1 MRKAHCTTPPAFS
14 ADADDDEDSEGKRP
28 HMKLPIT
35 LSTRALLGCAGALA
49 AAGVL
54 SLSACGGGSKSGAST
69 VTVQGD
75 VPIAYAKRVD
85 TIGLNPT
92 NGGPTAP
99 GGDLMIREKSSPS
112 APEHNMT
119 TQFTL
124 GKGDV
129 ATPEVSWDGK
139 KILFSMR
146 CPTANAVQIGGAAA
160 CTGHWNVWEYD
171 MSTGGLTGGS

>member
-92 NGGPTAP
+92 NGAPTAP
-99 GGDLMIREKSSPS
+99 GGDLMIREKASPS
-112 APEHNMT
+112 APEHDIT
-119 TQFTL
+119 ASITL

-129 ATPEVSWDGK
+129 SEPEGSYDGG
-139 KILFSMR
+139 KIVFSMT
-146 CPTANAVQIGGAAA
+146 CPAANGVQVNGVAA
-160 CTGHWNVWEYD
+160 CTGRWNIWEYD
-171 MSTGGLTGGS
+171 MSTGGLAGG